1 MQYNNGKLTVVK
13 CSNFMTIIEFIA
25 FSKLQIV
32 QHKPIYQNFK
42 YNKNYGSESI
52 LSNFWKELLIFQP
65 YIVLHQNEIIQNY

>member
-52 LSNFWKELLIFQP
+52 LSNF
-65 YIVLHQNEIIQNY
+65 